1 MKKYNP
7 KILILSLGIFLI
19 GIILISSLV
28 NNGSKRS
35 TSLVNNQNLNN
46 YLNLSFSEYFNG
58 NYQAAIDNCN
68 LIIAFEPNL
77 AQAYLTRA
85 LAENKLHK
93 IKEAVQDLQKAQ
105 DLYEKQKKS
114 FKNNDLSALMS
125 EIKPL

>member
-7 KILILSLGIFLI
+7 KISILSLGIFLI
-19 GIILISSLV
+19 SIILVFSLV
-28 NNGSKRS
+28 NNGSKHS
-35 TSLVNNQNLNN
+35 ANLVNNQNLNN
-46 YLNLSFSEYFNG
+46 YLNLSFNEYFNG

-68 LIIAFEPNL
+68 LIISFEPNL

-93 IKEAVQDLQKAQ
+93 MKEAVQDLQKAQ
-105 DLYEKQKKS
+105 DLYKKQKKS

>member
-93 IKEAVQDLQKAQ
+93 IKEAIQDLQKAQ
-105 DLYEKQKKS
+105 DLYKKQKKS

-125 EIKPL
+125 ETKPL